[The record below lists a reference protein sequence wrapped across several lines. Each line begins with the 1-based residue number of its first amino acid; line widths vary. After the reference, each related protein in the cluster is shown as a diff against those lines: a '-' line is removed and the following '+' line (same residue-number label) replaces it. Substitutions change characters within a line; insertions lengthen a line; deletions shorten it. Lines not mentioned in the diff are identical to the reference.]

1 MNSDVPFI
9 VTVKASSI
17 YDDNNRYNII
27 NNIKNKEL
35 INCLRE
41 HIVFEVDKIIF
52 KNVTN
57 QEELDYMYEL
67 LMLKQK

>member
-9 VTVKASSI
+9 VTVKASNI
-17 YDDNNRYNII
+17 YDDNDRYNII

-41 HIVFEVDKIIF
+41 HIVFVNEGGGKYSAILYYNYYIYLIVSNKS
-52 KNVTN
+52 
-57 QEELDYMYEL
+57 
-67 LMLKQK
+67 

>member
-9 VTVKASSI
+9 ITVKASNI
-17 YDDNNRYNII
+17 YNDNDRYNII

-41 HIVFEVDKIIF
+41 HIVFVNEGSGEYSAILYYNYYIYLIIS
-52 KNVTN
+52 NN
-57 QEELDYMYEL
+57 Y
-67 LMLKQK
+67 

>member
-9 VTVKASSI
+9 ITVKASNI
-17 YDDNNRYNII
+17 YDDNDRYNII

-41 HIVFEVDKIIF
+41 HIVFVNEGGGEYSARLYYNYYIYLIVS
-52 KNVTN
+52 NN
-57 QEELDYMYEL
+57 Y
-67 LMLKQK
+67 

>member
-9 VTVKASSI
+9 ITVKASNI
-17 YDDNNRYNII
+17 YDNNDRYNII

-41 HIVFEVDKIIF
+41 HIVFVNEGGGEYSARLYYNYYIYLSLI
-52 KNVTN
+52 NC
-57 QEELDYMYEL
+57 Y
-67 LMLKQK
+67 